1 MEKLHSQEEIRKSF
15 DYNGTMVDLV
25 VWKETIW
32 CGKVGYAADNV
43 DEPDVEKI
51 MNDFM
56 ATCVPTIS
64 PNQREEYWD
73 VCMSINYLS
82 DKHPNGVLFGF
93 RVETEEQPDCYDI
106 VKIPAALYMRV
117 KICDET
123 FKALGVE
130 PWTGGIPPY
139 EWIGEQIA
147 PEFGYTYGSDTYP
160 IVEYYGHNKTDNSI
174 EVCYLYVPVQEAISD

>member
-1 MEKLHSQEEIRKSF
+1 MEKLHSQEDILNSF
-15 DYNGTMVDLV
+15 DYNGTTVDLV
-25 VWKETIW
+25 EWKETIW

-64 PNQREEYWD
+64 PNKREEYWD

-82 DKHPNGVLFGF
+82 DKRPNGVLFGF

-123 FKALGVE
+123 FRALGVA

-139 EWIGEQIA
+139 EWIGERIA
-147 PEFGYTYGSDTYP
+147 PEFGYTYGSDAYP
-160 IVEYYGHNKTDNSI
+160 IFEYYGHNKTDNSI